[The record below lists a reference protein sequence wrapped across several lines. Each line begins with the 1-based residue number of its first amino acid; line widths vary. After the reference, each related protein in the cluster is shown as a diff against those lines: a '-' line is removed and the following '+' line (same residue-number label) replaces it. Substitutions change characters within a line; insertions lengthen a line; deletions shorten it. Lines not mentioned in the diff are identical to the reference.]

1 LSAACQLGELAIV
14 NTHVTVSH
22 DSVIGDGV
30 HLAPFVLLGG
40 NVRVGDRTLVGAG
53 AMVLPGVTV
62 GSDVVVGANS
72 VVNKDVEDN
81 AIVAGAPAMPIKS
94 AVN

>member
-1 LSAACQLGELAIV
+1 VWNPRIGGTALD
-14 NTHVTVSH
+14 HVTVSH

-30 HLAPFVLLGG
+30 HLAPFVFVAG

-72 VVNKDVEDN
+72 VVTRDVEDN
-81 AIVAGAPAMPIKS
+81 AIVVGSPARRVKS
-94 AVN
+94 PAN